1 MVGRGLQIKPI
12 KSIRADDGKY
22 KYSDEQKAARNA
34 KDRAR
39 RLKLKIK
46 GLEDANSELKKANTV
61 LTKAVARQE
70 KKAQAKRDPVASKA
84 KKAPKEAKEASS
96 ILDAMSGNGVTAV
109 GEVLVQVGKAKKAPK
124 PSKDAQVV

>member
-12 KSIRADDGKY
+12 KSIRAEDGKY

-70 KKAQAKRDPVASKA
+70 KKAHAKKDTMGSKP

-96 ILDAMSGNGVTAV
+96 ILNAMSENGVVAL
-109 GEVLVQVGKAKKAPK
+109 GEDLAPVVKAKKAPRA
-124 PSKDAQVV
+124 SKDTQPV